1 MVSQVPEREDMK
13 TETKISSIALVCAL
27 CAVVA
32 APAMA
37 AAPVRSLGGAGTYSS
52 ASSAATSKATGS
64 SATATRAGAIRVMPS
79 TTKAT
84 STTTSAKPVTTG
96 TATTSTRVAAAPRLS
111 IGKYLPNRVVASTGG
126 TTGEPEKDFVDSNDP
141 LWKQIT
147 ELPPRVDD
155 LEAGVGVLEEQVKAL
170 EGTIGNT
177 DVVNL
182 QTIVN
187 DLQTNV
193 NTIVTQL
200 PADDAPVA
208 TAESVTQINN
218 TVTEINTTI
227 EQLQEQITKIEAG
240 DNSVTVEGLVE
251 DVKTLQGQVGALQT
265 NVAGLQSDI
274 AGKQNILTAG
284 NYISIDGD
292 TVSVDVEDL
301 QAYLGKNGDIVTIGY
316 DDVSRTLS
324 WSVNEVPGSV
334 SFGDFA
340 TLTDVEDA
348 DAELSKALNATINA
362 LDARVQVLE
371 NYLTAEK
378 KAQIEADLVSLEG
391 LIEVQNSIEAYAT
404 AAALEEVKS
413 QLEDIVSPDGTGMV
427 TKTELEALDSR
438 LSGLIT
444 GLSEADTLT
453 ATTLSQI
460 KENLET
466 NYYTSAQV
474 DALLDGYATNE
485 DLTLVANSIPT
496 KVTDL
501 TDSDNY
507 VTQEQLEIATAAVE
521 AEITKQLE
529 AGNFATA
536 ENLGKVSDA
545 LKDLEGNVYTKEQVN
560 QKVAEVVGGLSAYVT
575 FTKLAELN
583 LAENADGSYKPLGKV
598 AYLDE
603 IDASEYV
610 VENSITSEM
619 IDSVSADKIEGQ
631 LAATQLNA
639 GVELEENQIAM
650 LSVDGDGNQVWVVYT
665 VE

>member
-1 MVSQVPEREDMK
+1 MK

-96 TATTSTRVAAAPRLS
+96 TATTSTRVAATPRLS
-111 IGKYLPNRVVASTGG
+111 IGKYLADKKVIASTN
-126 TTGEPEKDFVDSNDP
+126 KDEAAENEFVDKDDP
-141 LWKQIT
+141 LWGRLT
-147 ELPPRVDD
+147 DLPDRVDD
-155 LEAGVGVLEEQVKAL
+155 LETGVGVLEEQVKAL

-218 TVTEINTTI
+218 TVNTINTTI

-240 DNSVTVEGLVE
+240 DNSVTVDGLVK
-251 DVKTLQGQVGALQT
+251 DVETLQNSVQALQLDVL
-265 NVAGLQSDI
+265 NVQGEFTKYALKSELEDAIKNSGDNTAAVAALRAEYEAKVAELDADI
-274 AGKQNILTAG
+274 ADLFAVFKDYYTKSEIDAQFK
-284 NYISIDGD
+284 SIND
-292 TVSVDVEDL
+292 
-301 QAYLGKNGDIVTIGY
+301 
-316 DDVSRTLS
+316 
-324 WSVNEVPGSV
+324 W
-334 SFGDFA
+334 
-340 TLTDVEDA
+340 LTDERRVAVETA
-348 DAELSKALNATINA
+348 LFQLNA
-362 LDARVQVLE
+362 
-371 NYLTAEK
+371 
-378 KAQIEADLVSLEG
+378 
-391 LIEVQNSIEAYAT
+391 LIGAKDSIEEYAT
-404 AAALEEVKS
+404 ANELKAVVKM
-413 QLEDIVSPDGTGMV
+413 LEDITAPDGDGMV
-427 TKTELEALDSR
+427 TKTEMAELDAALTKLIKDSDDA
-438 LSGLIT
+438 LSVSILGDI
-444 GLSEADTLT
+444 
-453 ATTLSQI
+453 Q
-460 KENLET
+460 KKLET

-501 TDSDNY
+501 TDSDDY
-507 VTQEQLEIATAAVE
+507 VTQEQLETAKAAVE

-545 LKDLEGNVYTKEQVN
+545 LSTLEGNVYTKEQVN

-583 LAENADGSYKPLGKV
+583 LETNADGSYKKLGKV